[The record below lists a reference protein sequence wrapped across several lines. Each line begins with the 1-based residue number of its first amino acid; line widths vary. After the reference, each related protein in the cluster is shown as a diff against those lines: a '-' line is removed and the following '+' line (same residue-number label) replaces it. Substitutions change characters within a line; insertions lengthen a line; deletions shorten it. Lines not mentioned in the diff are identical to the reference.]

1 MAKRDQEKKRCR
13 ERTKIATAPAK
24 QRQLHRP
31 RDVWTKIFLTE
42 LSLQTS
48 IFKSH
53 DSSFSAFFFF
63 FFVYFFWLLSHS
75 LFKQHAQLG
84 NARCSQTRYHCDHC
98 DHCNPSPVHRA
109 GHWSEAIEWEDEKR
123 EKVMLPEMERHCG
136 SSDGTQNLMK
146 FRKFLKS
153 IVHCPI
159 TFAAGKLISGKVSSR
174 CLPLLPASL
183 RYLTQNTQG
192 RSIDLDRADLWGT
205 TQRVFKDG
213 PYWGGHFC
221 FVHFSS

>member
-63 FFVYFFWLLSHS
+63 FFLFIFSGFSPIHFSSSMPNWATHVAAKHATTATTATTAIRLLCTGQAIG
-75 LFKQHAQLG
+75 LK
-84 NARCSQTRYHCDHC
+84 
-98 DHCNPSPVHRA
+98 PSSGRT
-109 GHWSEAIEWEDEKR
+109 KR
-123 EKVMLPEMERHCG
+123 EKR
-136 SSDGTQNLMK
+136 
-146 FRKFLKS
+146 
-153 IVHCPI
+153 
-159 TFAAGKLISGKVSSR
+159 
-174 CLPLLPASL
+174 
-183 RYLTQNTQG
+183 
-192 RSIDLDRADLWGT
+192 
-205 TQRVFKDG
+205 
-213 PYWGGHFC
+213 
-221 FVHFSS
+221 

>member
-1 MAKRDQEKKRCR
+1 MLLGGTRRTRVEKGAKTGHGGYIYGEARPGKKRCR

-53 DSSFSAFFFF
+53 DSSFSAFFF

-136 SSDGTQNLMK
+136 
-146 FRKFLKS
+146 LK
-153 IVHCPI
+153 
-159 TFAAGKLISGKVSSR
+159 
-174 CLPLLPASL
+174 
-183 RYLTQNTQG
+183 
-192 RSIDLDRADLWGT
+192 
-205 TQRVFKDG
+205 
-213 PYWGGHFC
+213 
-221 FVHFSS
+221 